1 MLYSDI
7 IKNNNMTKKFK
18 IGDDV
23 KISGF
28 PPRYKGQIYN
38 CWWNESENINLED
51 GEVVYVIEHINTKS
65 RMVQTNRVKE
75 SRISLA

>member
-1 MLYSDI
+1 
-7 IKNNNMTKKFK
+7 MTKKFK

-38 CWWNESENINLED
+38 CKWNEPENIKLED
-51 GEVVYVIEHINTKS
+51 GEIVYVIEHINTRS
-65 RMVQTNRVKE
+65 RMVQTNCVKE
-75 SRISLA
+75 SNISLV

>member
-1 MLYSDI
+1 
-7 IKNNNMTKKFK
+7 MTKKFK

-51 GEVVYVIEHINTKS
+51 GEIVYVIEHVNTKS

-75 SRISLA
+75 SRISLAS